1 MANRVIVDGKKVK
14 LEVWKVDAY
23 YPVACTVSVSFWAT
37 EEYDITSTPD
47 SGRYRT
53 RKPINDG
60 DWGVDFT
67 GVTVLQDAVDTLW
80 YSWEFL
86 LELVR
91 SQGVNIRVKFIDRN
105 GNTKSITGH
114 VYIPRVQ
121 IEGIAGQAAGDTI
134 TFLGDGLLNLDSL
147 ITPNVPRVTRLEWF
161 AAGAQVSFQDNQ
173 LIGKSIADIKHVSR
187 EGDDKY
193 KVVAG
198 APTARQVQL
207 DAVGGNLVFLL
218 EADDG
223 EYVYALIE

>member
-1 MANRVIVDGKKVK
+1 MANRVIVDGKKVI

-23 YPVACTVSVSFWAT
+23 YPVACAVSVSFWAT

-53 RKPINDG
+53 RRPINDG

-80 YSWEFL
+80 FSWEFL

-105 GNTKSITGH
+105 GNEKSITGH
-114 VYIPRVQ
+114 VYIQRVQ
-121 IEGIAGQAAGDTI
+121 IDGMAGQPAGDTLSFI
-134 TFLGDGLLNLDSL
+134 GDGPINLNSL
-147 ITPNVPRVTRLEWF
+147 ITPNVPRVTRLEWI
-161 AAGAQVSFQDNQ
+161 AATAQFSFQNNQ

-207 DAVGGNLVFLL
+207 DAVGGNLVFLI